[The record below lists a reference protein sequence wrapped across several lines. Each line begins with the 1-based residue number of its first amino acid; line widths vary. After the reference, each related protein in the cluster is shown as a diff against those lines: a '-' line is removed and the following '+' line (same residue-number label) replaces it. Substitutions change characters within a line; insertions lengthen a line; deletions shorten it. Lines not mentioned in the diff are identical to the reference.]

1 MAVYTEV
8 PEDALAAFLEGYD
21 IGRPV
26 ACQGIA
32 EGVENS
38 NFLLKT
44 TQATF
49 ILTLYER
56 RVNPDELPW
65 FLGLM
70 QYLAQHGLSCPLPV
84 ADRQGRTLR
93 MLSGRPAAITTF
105 LPGAW
110 SRRVDVDMCAQVGAA
125 MARLHLLGEGY
136 VAERP
141 NSMGPQS
148 WTGLLEACRARG
160 DEVRPGLVR
169 EIGDVLARVLPA
181 WPGTGNNPS
190 LPRGQ
195 IHADLFPDNVFFR
208 DGRLSGLIDF
218 YFACTDWYAYD
229 LAIGINAWCFD
240 EARRFVPA
248 RAQAMVAGY
257 NGVRPLE
264 EAEEAALAT
273 LATGAALRFTL
284 TRLYDWINTPPDALV
299 TRKDPLDYLARME
312 FCAARMGERFL
323 P

>member
-8 PEDALAAFLEGYD
+8 PDDALAAFLEGYD
-21 IGRPV
+21 IGRLLS
-26 ACQGIA
+26 CHGIA

-56 RVNPDELPW
+56 RVDPDELPW

-70 QYLAQHGLSCPLPV
+70 QYLAGRGLSCPLPV

-93 MLSGRPAAITTF
+93 MLAGRPAAITTF
-105 LPGAW
+105 LPGGW
-110 SRRVDVDMCAQVGAA
+110 SPLIDTDMCAQVGKA
-125 MARLHLLGEGY
+125 MARLHLLGEGF

-148 WTGLLEACRARG
+148 WTGLLDACRARG
-160 DEVRPGLVR
+160 DAVRPGLVH
-169 EIGDVLARVLPA
+169 EIGAVLARVLPA
-181 WPGTGNNPS
+181 WPGVGNNPT

-208 DGRLSGLIDF
+208 DGRLSGIIDF

-229 LAIGINAWCFD
+229 LAITINAWCFD
-240 EARRFVPA
+240 AQRQFMPVRAGAMLEAYRS
-248 RAQAMVAGY
+248 
-257 NGVRPLE
+257 VRPLE
-264 EAEEAALAT
+264 DAEEAALAT
-273 LATGAALRFTL
+273 LATGAAIRFTL
-284 TRLYDWINTPPDALV
+284 TRLYDWINTPADALV
-299 TRKDPLDYLARME
+299 TRKDPLDY
-312 FCAARMGERFL
+312 AARMAFCASRMGGPFL

>member
-26 ACQGIA
+26 ACHGIA

-70 QYLAQHGLSCPLPV
+70 QYLARHGLSCPLPV

-93 MLSGRPAAITTF
+93 TLCGRPAAITTF
-105 LPGAW
+105 LPGGW
-110 SRRVDVDMCAQVGAA
+110 SRQVSVDMCAQVGDAL
-125 MARLHLLGEGY
+125 ARLHLLGEGY

-141 NSMGPQS
+141 NSMGPQA
-148 WTGLLEACRARG
+148 WTDLLQACRARG
-160 DEVRPGLVR
+160 DDVRPGLVR
-169 EIGDVLARVLPA
+169 TIGETLARVLPA

-208 DGRLSGLIDF
+208 DGRLSGIIDF

-229 LAIGINAWCFD
+229 LAITINAWCFD
-240 EARRFVPA
+240 DDIRFVPA
-248 RAQAMVAGY
+248 RARAMVDAY
-257 NGVRPLE
+257 RHVRPLE
-264 EAEEAALAT
+264 DAEDVALAT
-273 LATGAALRFTL
+273 LATGAAIRFTL
-284 TRLYDWINTPPDALV
+284 TRLYDWINTPADALV

-312 FCAARMGERFL
+312 FFASRMDEGFL
-323 P
+323 

>member
-21 IGRPV
+21 IGRPI
-26 ACQGIA
+26 ACHGIA

-44 TQATF
+44 TEATF

-56 RVNPDELPW
+56 RVNPEELPW

-70 QYLAQHGLSCPLPV
+70 QYLAARGLSCPLPV

-93 MLSGRPAAITTF
+93 ALCGRPAAITTF
-105 LPGAW
+105 LPGRGAAA
-110 SRRVDVDMCAQVGAA
+110 VDVDMCAQVGTA
-125 MARLHLLGEGY
+125 MARLHLLGEGF
-136 VAERP
+136 VTERP
-141 NSMGPQS
+141 NSMGPQA
-148 WTGLLEACRARG
+148 WTGLLDACRARG
-160 DEVRPGLVR
+160 DDLRPGLAR
-169 EIGDVLARVLPA
+169 DIGATLARVLPA
-181 WPGTGNNPS
+181 WPGTGNNPT

-208 DGRLSGLIDF
+208 DGALSGIIDF

-229 LAIGINAWCFD
+229 LAITINAWCFD
-240 EARRFVPA
+240 ATHRFVPA
-248 RAQAMVAGY
+248 RAAAMIAAY
-257 NGVRPLE
+257 RHVRPLE
-264 EAEEAALAT
+264 EAEDAALTT
-273 LATGAALRFTL
+273 LATGAAIRFTL

-299 TRKDPLDYLARME
+299 TRKNPLDYLARME
-312 FCAARMGERFL
+312 FFAAHLGKEF
-323 P
+323 PA

>member
-8 PEDALAAFLEGYD
+8 PEEALAAFLEGYD

-26 ACQGIA
+26 SCHGIA

-93 MLSGRPAAITTF
+93 TLSGKPAAITTF
-105 LPGAW
+105 LPGGW
-110 SRRVDVDMCAQVGAA
+110 SRQVDTDMCAQVGAA
-125 MARLHLLGEGY
+125 MARLHLLGEGF

-148 WTGLLEACRARG
+148 WTGLLEACRTRG
-160 DEVRPGLVR
+160 DEVRPGLVA
-169 EIGDVLARVLPA
+169 EIETVLARVLPA
-181 WPGTGNNPS
+181 WPGVGNNPS

-208 DGRLSGLIDF
+208 DGKLSGLIDF

-229 LAIGINAWCFD
+229 LAIAINAWCFD
-240 EARRFVPA
+240 ADRRFMTDHA
-248 RAQAMVAGY
+248 KAMVEGY
-257 NGVRPLE
+257 RHVRPLE
-264 EAEEAALAT
+264 AAEEAALST
-273 LATGAALRFTL
+273 LATGAAIRFTL
-284 TRLYDWINTPPDALV
+284 TRLYDWINTPSDALV
-299 TRKDPLDYLARME
+299 TRKDPLDYLVRME

>member
-26 ACQGIA
+26 ACHGIA

-70 QYLAQHGLSCPLPV
+70 QYLARHGLSCPLPV

-93 MLSGRPAAITTF
+93 TLCGRPAAITTF
-105 LPGAW
+105 LPGGW
-110 SRRVDVDMCAQVGAA
+110 LRQVSVDMCAQVGDAL
-125 MARLHLLGEGY
+125 ARLHLLGEGY

-141 NSMGPQS
+141 NSMGPQA
-148 WTGLLEACRARG
+148 WTDLLQACRAGG
-160 DEVRPGLVR
+160 DDVRPGLVR
-169 EIGDVLARVLPA
+169 TIGETLARVLPA

-208 DGRLSGLIDF
+208 DGRLSGIIDF

-229 LAIGINAWCFD
+229 LAITINAWCFD
-240 EARRFVPA
+240 DDIRFVPA
-248 RAQAMVAGY
+248 RARAMVEAY
-257 NGVRPLE
+257 RRVRPLE
-264 EAEEAALAT
+264 DAEDVALAT
-273 LATGAALRFTL
+273 LATGAAIRFTL
-284 TRLYDWINTPPDALV
+284 TRLYDWINTPVDALV

-312 FCAARMGERFL
+312 FFASRMDEGFL
-323 P
+323 

>member
-26 ACQGIA
+26 ACHGIA

-93 MLSGRPAAITTF
+93 TLSGRPAAITTF
-105 LPGAW
+105 LPGRGA
-110 SRRVDVDMCAQVGAA
+110 REVDVDMCAQVGAA

-141 NSMGPQS
+141 NSMGPQA
-148 WTGLLEACRARG
+148 WTDLLRACRARG
-160 DEVRPGLVR
+160 DEVRPGLMR
-169 EIGDVLARVLPA
+169 AIADTLARVLPA

-208 DGRLSGLIDF
+208 DGKLSGIIDF

-229 LAIGINAWCFD
+229 LAITINAWCFD
-240 EARRFVPA
+240 DAGRFVPT
-248 RAQAMVAGY
+248 RTRAMVEAY
-257 NGVRPLE
+257 RHVRPLE
-264 EAEEAALAT
+264 DAEEAALAT
-273 LATGAALRFTL
+273 LATGAAIRFAL
-284 TRLYDWINTPPDALV
+284 TRLYDWINTPADALV

-312 FCAARMGERFL
+312 FFASRMDEGFL
-323 P
+323 

>member
-26 ACQGIA
+26 ACHGIA

-44 TQATF
+44 TQAAF

-70 QYLAQHGLSCPLPV
+70 QYLARHGLSCPLPV

-93 MLSGRPAAITTF
+93 TLCGRPAAITTF
-105 LPGAW
+105 LPGGW
-110 SRRVDVDMCAQVGAA
+110 SRQVSVDMCAQVGDAL
-125 MARLHLLGEGY
+125 ARLHLLGEGY

-141 NSMGPQS
+141 NSMGPQA
-148 WTGLLEACRARG
+148 WTDLLQACRARG
-160 DEVRPGLVR
+160 DDVRSGLVR
-169 EIGDVLARVLPA
+169 TIGETLARVLPA

-208 DGRLSGLIDF
+208 DGRLSGIIDF

-229 LAIGINAWCFD
+229 LAITINAWCFD
-240 EARRFVPA
+240 DDIRFVPA
-248 RAQAMVAGY
+248 RARAMVDAY
-257 NGVRPLE
+257 RHVRPLE
-264 EAEEAALAT
+264 DAEDVALAT
-273 LATGAALRFTL
+273 LATGAAIRFTL
-284 TRLYDWINTPPDALV
+284 TRLYDWINTPADALV

-312 FCAARMGERFL
+312 FFASRMDEGFL
-323 P
+323 

>member
-26 ACQGIA
+26 ACHGIA

-93 MLSGRPAAITTF
+93 TLSGRPAAITTF
-105 LPGAW
+105 LPGGW
-110 SRRVDVDMCAQVGAA
+110 SRQVDVDMCAQVGEAL
-125 MARLHLLGEGY
+125 ARLHLLGEGY

-141 NSMGPQS
+141 NSMGPRA
-148 WTGLLEACRARG
+148 WADLLQACRAG
-160 DEVRPGLVR
+160 GGEVGPNLVR
-169 EIGDVLARVLPA
+169 AIGDTLARVLPA

-208 DGRLSGLIDF
+208 DGKLSGIIDF

-229 LAIGINAWCFD
+229 LAITINAWCFD
-240 EARRFVPA
+240 DMACFVPTRA
-248 RAQAMVAGY
+248 RAMVEAY
-257 NGVRPLE
+257 RQVRPLE
-264 EAEEAALAT
+264 DAEDAALAT
-273 LATGAALRFTL
+273 LATGAAIRFTL

-299 TRKDPLDYLARME
+299 TRKDPLDYLRRME
-312 FCAARMGERFL
+312 FFASRMDEGFL
-323 P
+323 

>member
-26 ACQGIA
+26 ACYGIA

-70 QYLAQHGLSCPLPV
+70 QYLARHGLSCPLPV

-93 MLSGRPAAITTF
+93 TLCGRPAAITTF
-105 LPGAW
+105 LPGGW
-110 SRRVDVDMCAQVGAA
+110 SRQVSVDMCEQVGDAL
-125 MARLHLLGEGY
+125 ARLHLLGEGY

-141 NSMGPQS
+141 NSMGPQA
-148 WTGLLEACRARG
+148 WTDLLQACRARG
-160 DEVRPGLVR
+160 DDVRPGLVR
-169 EIGDVLARVLPA
+169 TIGEALARVLPA

-208 DGRLSGLIDF
+208 DGRLSGIIDF

-229 LAIGINAWCFD
+229 LAITINAWCFD
-240 EARRFVPA
+240 DDIRFVPA
-248 RAQAMVAGY
+248 RARAMVDAY
-257 NGVRPLE
+257 RHVRPLE
-264 EAEEAALAT
+264 DAEDVALAT
-273 LATGAALRFTL
+273 LATGAAIRFTL
-284 TRLYDWINTPPDALV
+284 TRLYDWINTPADALV

-312 FCAARMGERFL
+312 FFASRMDEGFL
-323 P
+323 

>member
-8 PEDALAAFLEGYD
+8 SKNALAAFLEGYD

-26 ACQGIA
+26 SCRGIA

-70 QYLAQHGLSCPLPV
+70 QYLAGRGLSCPLPV
-84 ADRQGRTLR
+84 ADRQGQTLRTL
-93 MLSGRPAAITTF
+93 SGKPAAITTF
-105 LPGAW
+105 LPGGW
-110 SRRVDVDMCAQVGAA
+110 SAQITEDRCAQVGVA
-125 MARLHLLGEGY
+125 MARLHLLGEGF

-148 WTGLLEACRARG
+148 WSGLLDACRAGG
-160 DEVRPGLVR
+160 DAVRPGLVR
-169 EIGDVLARVLPA
+169 EIEAVLARVLPA
-181 WPGTGNNPS
+181 WPGVGNNPT

-195 IHADLFPDNVFFR
+195 IHADLFPDNVFFQG
-208 DGRLSGLIDF
+208 DRLSGVIDF

-229 LAIGINAWCFD
+229 LAITLNAWCFD
-240 EARRFVPA
+240 AEQRFLPA
-248 RAQAMVAGY
+248 HASAMVDAY
-257 NGVRPLE
+257 RSIRPLE
-264 EAEEAALAT
+264 AAEEEALAT
-273 LATGAALRFTL
+273 LATGAAIRFTL
-284 TRLYDWINTPPDALV
+284 TRLYDWIHTPPDALV
-299 TRKDPLDYLARME
+299 TRKDPLDY
-312 FCAARMGERFL
+312 AARMAFCASRMGGSFV